1 MLDDSTVQSDYR
13 ASVISRILEVCKEGA
28 AKSEITHKLS
38 LSHSQL
44 RRLSAELV
52 DKGLLQFSEPGIY
65 VTTDKG
71 YEFLWLKSKDGIR
84 TNNNKRKS
92 QSNFE

>member
-1 MLDDSTVQSDYR
+1 MLDDSTTQSDYR
-13 ASVISRILEVCKEGA
+13 ASLVAKILEVCKQGA
-28 AKSEITHKLS
+28 AKSEIMHKLS

-84 TNNNKRKS
+84 TNKRKNA
-92 QSNFE
+92 SNFE